1 MAREPRH
8 LHRLLAL
15 FDRRTLAASSIVA
28 EMISGSFGYKNNPSQ
43 KVTPSKFWSH
53 APLAYS
59 QNVGGRFMA
68 SNFAICAR
76 SAIFLSKIE
85 KGARRV
91 PCPPRGTFI
100 NLGCRALV
108 AGGNF
113 MLATAKS
120 LYSQNFTRTTDLD
133 AS

>member
-1 MAREPRH
+1 
-8 LHRLLAL
+8 
-15 FDRRTLAASSIVA
+15 
-28 EMISGSFGYKNNPSQ
+28 
-43 KVTPSKFWSH
+43 
-53 APLAYS
+53 
-59 QNVGGRFMA
+59 MA